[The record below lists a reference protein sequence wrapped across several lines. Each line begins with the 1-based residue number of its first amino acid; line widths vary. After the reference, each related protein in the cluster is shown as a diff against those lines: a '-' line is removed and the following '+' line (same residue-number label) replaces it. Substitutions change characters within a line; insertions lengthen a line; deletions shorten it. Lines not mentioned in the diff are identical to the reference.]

1 MKQRTLAMMTG
12 FEEYTRK
19 TGRAIFLEEMEQVV
33 PWRELCGLIEPHYPK
48 PGNGRPPVGVE
59 RMLRIYFLQQWFNLS
74 DPAVEET
81 LYDSA
86 VMRQF
91 VGIDLGHEPVPDE
104 TTACKF
110 RHLLEEH
117 QLGEQILGTVN
128 LHLQAQGVRIT
139 TGTIVDATILHA
151 PSSTKN
157 REQQR
162 DPEMHQT
169 KKGNQ
174 WYFGMN
180 AHVGVDSKTKI
191 IHTAVA
197 TAANVADSAMLPDLL
212 HGEET
217 RVWGD
222 QAYRGQTD
230 VIWERAPQ
238 ADDRRKP
245 NPSACTGLAE
255 HLLPRRHGLIQSF
268 PRSFATLNE
277 ERLMATP
284 SQTPDKSNRAVV
296 AFADGR
302 RLRGYIFDFSAI
314 KDSFRLSPEEDPLQK
329 KGAEVKMKDL
339 KAVFFVRDFNGNRG
353 YQESQAVEGQRH
365 GRRLEVIFR
374 DGEKLVGTS
383 EAYNPQKLGFFLF
396 PADGKSN
403 NSRIFIVNKN
413 VQKVKFL

>member
-1 MKQRTLAMMTG
+1 MALSGTQKRHGDRYFWKKWKGWSRGASCAHWLS
-12 FEEYTRK
+12 
-19 TGRAIFLEEMEQVV
+19 
-33 PWRELCGLIEPHYPK
+33 PHYPK
-48 PGNGRPPVGVE
+48 PGNGRAPVGVE

-86 VMRQF
+86 GMRQF

-174 WYFGMN
+174 WYFGMK

-197 TAANVADSAMLPDLL
+197 TAANVADSAVLPDLL

-222 QAYRGQTD
+222 QAYRGQTE
-230 VIWERAPQ
+230 VIQECAPLAQDHTHRRYRYKNGIDQQERAKNRTKSSVRSKVEHVFQ
-238 ADDRRKP
+238 VMKLKFGFVKVRYRGLKKNAHQLFVICGLVNLFLSRKK
-245 NPSACTGLAE
+245 
-255 HLLPRRHGLIQSF
+255 LP
-268 PRSFATLNE
+268 
-277 ERLMATP
+277 
-284 SQTPDKSNRAVV
+284 
-296 AFADGR
+296 
-302 RLRGYIFDFSAI
+302 
-314 KDSFRLSPEEDPLQK
+314 
-329 KGAEVKMKDL
+329 
-339 KAVFFVRDFNGNRG
+339 
-353 YQESQAVEGQRH
+353 
-365 GRRLEVIFR
+365 
-374 DGEKLVGTS
+374 
-383 EAYNPQKLGFFLF
+383 
-396 PADGKSN
+396 
-403 NSRIFIVNKN
+403 
-413 VQKVKFL
+413 